1 MVKRIL
7 PVFLL
12 SLLVVALTGCNATF
26 ANLTPRQQLRNTNNF
41 YIVEVQF
48 NSRQQT
54 LRWDSIEPQI
64 MVGSEFLPMRATP
77 LMTNRWEGLIPL
89 RADQKSVQY
98 RYKFNYKYNQ
108 FGPTGVSSAISP
120 TYTLRIIE

>member
-1 MVKRIL
+1 MVKRLFPIFCL
-7 PVFLL
+7 G
-12 SLLVVALTGCNATF
+12 LLVVALTGCNATF
-26 ANLTPRQQLRNTNNF
+26 SNLTPRQQLRNTNNF

-54 LRWDSIEPQI
+54 LRWDSIDPQI
-64 MVGSEFLPMRATP
+64 MVGNEFYPMRATP

-89 RADQKSVQY
+89 RADQKAVQY

-108 FGPTGVSSAISP
+108 FGPPGASSAISP
-120 TYTLRIIE
+120 AYTLRIIE